1 MTCDRLPSQP
11 SRDPHRILSRV
22 ASWTGALFAAV
33 VLGAALGGCGS
44 SGSSGSDADPAGVV
58 PASSPVY
65 VSAVVRPTG
74 SLESNA
80 QTVGHKLS
88 GQNDPYKRLVTLLQT
103 PGSPTLTYSGD
114 VAPWLGEHAGVF
126 FQSLA
131 TRSSLEDLLRQALAS
146 ISGAAGQSANGW
158 PFGAGGVQGAM
169 VLDTSDLA
177 KAQSFVAGAA
187 AHAGAQ
193 ATSYEGVSYQANTAG
208 QAFAIV
214 DKLVVLGSASGV
226 RAVIETSHDG
236 ESLKSDPTYSQLLSV
251 APPEALAHLYANPAN
266 LAKNASPL
274 PRAHAPGHTSGN
286 PPSTGSAAS
295 TGIPALLTALGGARP
310 LDVSVV
316 PAASSV
322 TLDADVGPAPATDT
336 GASAGLVGAAASGG
350 KAFGRLPGESWL
362 AAGFGEFGSVD
373 GGELR
378 GLEGLLSLVE
388 SLGST
393 QAAPKEQSG
402 LQISISLKGIV
413 GGLLVP
419 LKALSTGPQAQ
430 RDFLSW
436 MGETGLFASG
446 TSVLELK
453 AGVVIDSKNATAS
466 RAAVDEL
473 ASAMNRAGGE
483 ATPITVQGT
492 EAAIEAKVTGL
503 PVTLVIADGKDSL
516 GNPKFVIGLSSTS
529 VLDALSPSSTIS
541 NSTTYTLTKSTLGE
555 GLEPTLAVNMA
566 SLVSL
571 LEGIGLSE
579 DPSVVGLLP
588 YLRASSSLSG
598 GGKELGSGIERLRLV
613 LSLQPSSH

>member
-1 MTCDRLPSQP
+1 VGL
-11 SRDPHRILSRV
+11 I
-22 ASWTGALFAAV
+22 AAIALV
-33 VLGAALGGCGS
+33 TVLGGCGS

-65 VSAVVRPTG
+65 VNAVVRPEG

-88 GQNDPYKRLVTLLQT
+88 GQNDPYKRLVALLQT
-103 PGSPTLTYSGD
+103 PGSPTLTYSSD
-114 VAPWLGEHAGVF
+114 VAPWLGQHAGVF

-131 TRSSLEDLLRQALAS
+131 TGSSLEDLLRQALAS
-146 ISGAAGQSANGW
+146 ISGATGQSGNSW
-158 PFGAGGVQGAM
+158 PFGVSGVQGAM

-177 KAQSFVAGAA
+177 KAQSFVASAA
-187 AHAGAQ
+187 SHAGAQ
-193 ATSYEGVSYQANTAG
+193 ETSYKGVSYQASPGG
-208 QAFAIV
+208 QAFAII
-214 DKLVVLGSASGV
+214 DKLVVLGSVSGV
-226 RAVIETSHDG
+226 KAVIETSQG
-236 ESLKSDPTYSQLLSV
+236 AESLKSDPTYSQLLAV
-251 APPEALAHLYANPAN
+251 APAEALAHLYANPAN
-266 LAKNASPL
+266 LSKNASPA
-274 PRAHAPGHTSGN
+274 RAGARAGGHTSGSAS
-286 PPSTGSAAS
+286 STGSATSA
-295 TGIPALLTALGGARP
+295 GVPALLTSLGGARP

-316 PAASSV
+316 PAANSV
-322 TLDADVGPAPATDT
+322 TLDADVGPPPAADT
-336 GASAGLVGAAASGG
+336 SASAGLVGAAASGG

-362 AAGFGEFGSVD
+362 AAGFGEFGGVG
-373 GGELR
+373 GGELT

-388 SLGST
+388 GLGST
-393 QAAPKEQSG
+393 QQAPPKEQAG
-402 LQISISLKGIV
+402 LQLSLSLKGIV
-413 GGLLVP
+413 GGLLAP
-419 LKALSTGPQAQ
+419 LKALSSGPQAQ
-430 RDFLSW
+430 RDFFSW

-453 AGVVIDSKNATAS
+453 AGVVIDSKNAAAS
-466 RAAVDEL
+466 RAAVDKL
-473 ASAMNRAGGE
+473 ASALNHAGEE

-492 EAAIEAKVTGL
+492 EAAVEAKVNGL

-541 NSTTYTLTKSTLGE
+541 SSTTYTLTKKALGE
-555 GLEPTLAVNMA
+555 GIEPTLAVNM
-566 SLVSL
+566 SSFVSL

-598 GGKELGSGIERLRLV
+598 GGKELGSGIERLHLV

>member
-1 MTCDRLPSQP
+1 MTRDRLPSRPPRDRRRIP
-11 SRDPHRILSRV
+11 SPV
-22 ASWTGALFAAV
+22 AGWTVGLIATIALGVAF
-33 VLGAALGGCGS
+33 GGCGS

-65 VSAVVRPTG
+65 VSAVVRPEG
-74 SLESNA
+74 SLKSNA

-88 GQNDPYKRLVTLLQT
+88 GQNDPYKRLVALLQT
-103 PGSPTLTYSGD
+103 PGSPTLTYSSD

-131 TRSSLEDLLRQALAS
+131 TGSSLEDLLRQALAS
-146 ISGAAGQSANGW
+146 ISGAADQSGKSW
-158 PFGAGGVQGAM
+158 PFGVGGVQGAM

-177 KAQSFVAGAA
+177 KAQSFVASAA
-187 AHAGAQ
+187 SHAGAQ
-193 ATSYEGVSYQANTAG
+193 ATSYKGVSYQASAGG

-214 DKLVVLGSASGV
+214 DKLVVLGSVSGV
-226 RAVIETSHDG
+226 KAVIETSQDG
-236 ESLKSDPTYSQLLSV
+236 GSLEGDPTYTQLLAV
-251 APPEALAHLYANPAN
+251 APAEALAHLYANPAN
-266 LAKNASPL
+266 LSKNASPA
-274 PRAHAPGHTSGN
+274 RAGTHARGHASGN
-286 PPSTGSAAS
+286 SA
-295 TGIPALLTALGGARP
+295 GVPALLSALGGARP

-322 TLDADVGPAPATDT
+322 ALDADVGPAPAGGTNT
-336 GASAGLVGAAASGG
+336 SAGLVGAAASGG

-362 AAGFGEFGSVD
+362 AAGFGEFGSVG
-373 GGELR
+373 GGELE

-388 SLGST
+388 GLGGT
-393 QAAPKEQSG
+393 QQAPPKEQAG
-402 LQISISLKGIV
+402 LQLSLSLKGIV

-541 NSTTYTLTKSTLGE
+541 SSTTYTLTKSTLGE